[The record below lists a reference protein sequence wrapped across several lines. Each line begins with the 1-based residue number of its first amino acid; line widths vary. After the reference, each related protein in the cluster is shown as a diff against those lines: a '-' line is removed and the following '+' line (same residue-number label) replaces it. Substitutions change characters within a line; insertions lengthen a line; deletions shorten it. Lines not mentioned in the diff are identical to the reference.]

1 MLRALAAV
9 NTEQTPLTALYSL
22 RSDRF
27 RETAAGKTGMLPK
40 QITRDRK
47 VVTKISR
54 SECDYK
60 PVDSVNVQS
69 SDVKTS
75 FENDLQWESM

>member
-47 VVTKISR
+47 VVTRISR
-54 SECDYK
+54 SDYK